1 MTRNTTH
8 PPGTVPTTRNT
19 IAGVGMKAQDLESP
33 YEEDASLVCPATQF
47 FEDAYNAMIFNSS
60 NDMQGNENNDDG
72 VPLPAEPLSADEP
85 VNEVG
90 PPGTNYHVV
99 DLQNEAVEQQQA
111 NAGLPRTST
120 EDTAAGESPVFLSES
135 SCMPRELTDI
145 PEYRED
151 PTAQVPSMP
160 STRRC
165 VSDCKKKGEVRFLP
179 IGMDYRENAGEKW
192 MPAVYHY
199 QLREQYILSSM
210 PSGEG
215 YDFPDPRGR
224 DIFDITSYHADYKD
238 WGPSWPNRPRILQ
251 RFARDGYSV
260 SYYDPGILID
270 RGRVVID
277 QENHPVKGFRELPL
291 CISSKVPGYK
301 LEAWRRLNP
310 NITIP
315 DFMAR
320 MPKTD
325 KPHLTDRNKLSMRMT
340 RFRIRAACI
349 SWIEREGCLAI
360 KEYMSK
366 LIGPVCVAANST
378 AGFGR
383 DLTDAEVAEVV
394 AINKGQHPERRRWR
408 TKVEDKGQQTG
419 SKQHPVVLG
428 SEEEGE
434 EEVSIREG
442 DGYNQAPVKQETAMA
457 APSTHSD
464 AHLTEASQINGS
476 LSETMPQH
484 QGLGDRSRR
493 MSAMLQRSARPTP
506 RNFVGPPTSEIP
518 QVSRL
523 CEYRRYGAA
532 AANIF
537 RNDPRYLAPRNEAEA
552 ASIQQALRFTRDDFI
567 LHYSEE
573 APLTDNRQCY
583 ASQWQDLR
591 IAFWNRWCFPGEPPR
606 LSTIIDWGN
615 TVMEWRPPGRNSGQR
630 NLFG

>member
-1 MTRNTTH
+1 ME
-8 PPGTVPTTRNT
+8 
-19 IAGVGMKAQDLESP
+19 AQDVENP
-33 YEEDASLVCPATQF
+33 YDEDAFLVCPATQY
-47 FEDAYNAMIFNSS
+47 FEDAYNAMIFSSS
-60 NDMQGNENNDDG
+60 NDMQGNEINDDG
-72 VPLPAEPLSADEP
+72 VPLPAEPLSVDNP

-90 PPGTNYHVV
+90 SPGMNYREV
-99 DLQNEAVEQQQA
+99 DRQNEAVEQQRA
-111 NAGLPRTST
+111 DAGLSQAPLSQSA
-120 EDTAAGESPVFLSES
+120 EDAAAGQSPIFISKS
-135 SCMPRELTDI
+135 SCMPRKLADI

-160 STRRC
+160 STKRWF
-165 VSDCKKKGEVRFLP
+165 SDCKKKGEVRFLP

-192 MPAVYHY
+192 VPAVYHY
-199 QLREQYILSSM
+199 QLREQYILSSI

-224 DIFDITSYHADYKD
+224 DTLDITSYHSDYKD
-238 WGPSWPNRPRILQ
+238 WGPNWPNRPRILQ

-260 SYYDPGILID
+260 PYYDPGVLTD

-277 QENHPVKGFRELPL
+277 QENHPVKAFRELPL

-301 LEAWRRLNP
+301 MEAWRRLNP

-315 DFMAR
+315 DCMAR

-325 KPHLTDRNKLSMRMT
+325 RPHLTDRNKLSMRMT
-340 RFRIRAACI
+340 RFRLRAACI

-366 LIGPVCVAANST
+366 LIGPACVAANST

-394 AINKGQHPERRRWR
+394 VVNKGQHPERRRWR
-408 TKVEDKGQQTG
+408 TKLEDIGQQTG

-428 SEEEGE
+428 SDDDGE
-434 EEVSIREG
+434 EEVSMHEE
-442 DGYNQAPVKQETAMA
+442 DEYTQAPVKQEAAMT
-457 APSTHSD
+457 APSAHSGV
-464 AHLTEASQINGS
+464 HLTEASQMNGS
-476 LSETMPQH
+476 LSEAMPQH
-484 QGLGDRSRR
+484 QRLHDPSRR
-493 MSAMLQRSARPTP
+493 MSATPQSSARPIA
-506 RNFVGPPTSEIP
+506 RSFVGPPTNEIP

-532 AANIF
+532 AANVF
-537 RNDPRYLAPRNEAEA
+537 RNDPRYVAPRNEAEA

-567 LHYSEE
+567 LHYFEE

-591 IAFWNRWCFPGEPPR
+591 IAFWNRWCFPGEPP
-606 LSTIIDWGN
+606 LLFSISNWGD
-615 TVMEWRPPGRNSGQR
+615 TVMEWRPPVRNGGQQ
-630 NLFG
+630 NPFH